1 MFTSC
6 DFQPSLLF
14 LPDLFIHI
22 VHSCHHK
29 RRKAKR
35 GLNASIC
42 NLALIELLT
51 TLILTTSI
59 LTFYEVLTVPDI
71 ATDKDVCKDTGR
83 FEVPKEEH
91 SNWLTQAVSDAYD
104 YFVPPENTRPY
115 DIGGLWEIQ
124 DDLKAHCGKPIELT
138 PEQSEAAARM
148 AEHIS
153 FTGKFGTASDADQA
167 AMEAALK
174 SGHMEDFVRD
184 VNTYLARW
192 GSDFRLDN
200 TDFTER
206 MTYAG
211 DENLAPGSLPIE
223 KNNPR
228 SSLTITDTALG
239 GVSDSQVVASDPS
252 VAGYLEPV
260 PSKRH

>member
-6 DFQPSLLF
+6 DFQPSLIFFAVLF
-14 LPDLFIHI
+14 VHI
-22 VHSCHHK
+22 VLLCHH
-29 RRKAKR
+29 RRRNAKR
-35 GLNASIC
+35 GLNVSIC

-51 TLILTTSI
+51 SLILTTSI

-83 FEVPKEEH
+83 FEVPKEEN
-91 SNWLTQAVSDAYD
+91 SNWLIQAVSDAYD
-104 YFVPPENTRPY
+104 YVLPPQNTRPY

-124 DDLKAHCGKPIELT
+124 DDLEAHCGKPIELT
-138 PEQSEAAARM
+138 PEQSQAAARM

-184 VNTYLARW
+184 VNTHLARW

-228 SSLTITDTALG
+228 SSLTITDTVLG
-239 GVSDSQVVASDPS
+239 GVRDSQVVASDPS
-252 VAGYLEPV
+252 VAGYLDPV

>member
-35 GLNASIC
+35 GLNVSIC

-211 DENLAPGSLPIE
+211 DENLATGSLPI
-223 KNNPR
+223 
-228 SSLTITDTALG
+228 
-239 GVSDSQVVASDPS
+239 
-252 VAGYLEPV
+252 
-260 PSKRH
+260 